1 MDVAGSLISLFE
13 CVTADWVGIAVLARA
28 ALIALLRPAV
38 IARQAD
44 SACGFGLP
52 A

>member
-1 MDVAGSLISLFE
+1 MDVTGSLTSLFE
-13 CVTADWVGIAVLARA
+13 CVAVDLAGIAVLARA